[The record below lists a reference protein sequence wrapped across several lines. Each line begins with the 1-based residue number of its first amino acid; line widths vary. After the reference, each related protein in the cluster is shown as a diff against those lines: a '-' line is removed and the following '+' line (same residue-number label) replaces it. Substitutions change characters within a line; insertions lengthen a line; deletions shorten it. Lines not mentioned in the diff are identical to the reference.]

1 MRAFQK
7 VMKQQS
13 SKEDEESFQ
22 DCTCRKLK
30 GTMRKRKDGSVQL
43 TWPES
48 VQLTWPERKIGWF
61 PKGQS
66 EIFDDIWDYCDATEA
81 DIY

>member
-7 VMKQQS
+7 VMEQQS

-22 DCTCRKLK
+22 DCTRRKLK
-30 GTMRKRKDGSVQL
+30 GTMRKRKDG
-43 TWPES
+43 S